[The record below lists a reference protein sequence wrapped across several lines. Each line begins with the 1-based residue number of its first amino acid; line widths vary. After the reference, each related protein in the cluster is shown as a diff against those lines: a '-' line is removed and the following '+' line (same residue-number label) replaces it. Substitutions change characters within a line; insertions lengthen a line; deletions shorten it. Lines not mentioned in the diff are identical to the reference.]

1 MPPSFDLLFYPKTG
15 VGFLNTEAQRFF
27 CRVAMKNMELK
38 RGDCKTHYKPFS
50 AAASEMPPYPCT
62 TVGRVRCRRFGNCL
76 KRLQF
81 LAFAAAVASAAAVS
95 AVEVDGVAA
104 KVGSETILR
113 SEVAGEMM
121 RRGIRDA
128 AQYGAVREEMVE
140 RKLILKAARE
150 AKMTMQEW
158 IVENRVREIIQ
169 KAFGG
174 DRNRLIETLGQQRVS
189 YPEWYARMKEDMIV
203 GAMRWNVVNKNV
215 TASPAEMRA
224 EFAAHPDRYASE
236 RLVTVSVILLKPE
249 ERVRRE
255 EVLSALKGGE
265 TFADL
270 GAKRYEKVKPEDVF
284 QAEVCGRIAK
294 LAKGETSEWI
304 DIDGWSFLIRK
315 EDEVPGKKL
324 TFEEAFDQVEANVKE
339 AKSKASYEAWIERLR
354 EETYV
359 KLFD

>member
-1 MPPSFDLLFYPKTG
+1 
-15 VGFLNTEAQRFF
+15 
-27 CRVAMKNMELK
+27 MKYL
-38 RGDCKTHYKPFS
+38 S
-50 AAASEMPPYPCT
+50 I
-62 TVGRVRCRRFGNCL
+62 RC
-76 KRLQF
+76 
-81 LAFAAAVASAAAVS
+81 LAFAALAVACAAGVR
-95 AVEVDGVAA
+95 AVEIDGVAA

-128 AQYGAVREEMVE
+128 AQYNDVREEMVE

-150 AKMTMQEW
+150 SKMTMQEW

-174 DRNRLIETLGQQRVS
+174 DRNKLIEMLGQQRVS

-215 TASPAEMRA
+215 TASPAEMRR
-224 EFAAHPDRYASE
+224 EFEAHRDRYAAE
-236 RLVTVSVILLKPE
+236 HLVTVSVIMLTPE

-255 EVLSALKGGE
+255 EISSALKADKS
-265 TFADL
+265 FADL

-284 QAEVCGRIAK
+284 NPEVCARLSK
-294 LAKGETSEWI
+294 LAKGEVSEWL
-304 DIDGWSFLIRK
+304 DIDGWSFLVRK
-315 EDEVPGKKL
+315 EDESEGRRL
-324 TFEEAFDQVEANVKE
+324 SFEDAFDQIEANVKE
-339 AKSKASYEAWIERLR
+339 EKSKAAYEAWIARLR